1 MAARHDAP
9 SSIIWVMGRV
19 APFLG
24 ATFGFGLL
32 AGLVLDVL
40 TFLVARFG
48 PQGSDGAP
56 WSFRGNGA
64 LIVPFG
70 LGPAL
75 IAATWSALLLNARGA
90 ARWRA
95 WSLMVG
101 TVGILIVL
109 MSAMVLVL
117 FGSAGQ
123 TASNWLSIL
132 PLPWMLLA
140 PTLAIVLPVQR
151 TSGRHKSFA
160 CLLAALLFLASL
172 VAGFFGVGLVI
183 SPG

>member
-48 PQGSDGAP
+48 PQSSD
-56 WSFRGNGA
+56 GA

-70 LGPAL
+70 LGPAM
-75 IAATWSALLLNARGA
+75 IAATWSALALKARGA
-90 ARWRA
+90 AHWRS
-95 WSLMVG
+95 WSLMAG

-132 PLPWMLLA
+132 PLLWMLLA
-140 PTLAIVLPVQR
+140 PTLAMVLPVQR
-151 TSGRHKSFA
+151 TSGQHRSFA
-160 CLLAALLFLASL
+160 SL
-172 VAGFFGVGLVI
+172 
-183 SPG
+183 